1 MTHSVSTLT
10 FKALIKSTSPIK
22 TSTKNHILSPY
33 VLLVLYSF
41 AFGHMTLLIPPL
53 INIYSVLIY
62 QMQSYLAT

>member
-22 TSTKNHILSPY
+22 TSTKNHILSPC